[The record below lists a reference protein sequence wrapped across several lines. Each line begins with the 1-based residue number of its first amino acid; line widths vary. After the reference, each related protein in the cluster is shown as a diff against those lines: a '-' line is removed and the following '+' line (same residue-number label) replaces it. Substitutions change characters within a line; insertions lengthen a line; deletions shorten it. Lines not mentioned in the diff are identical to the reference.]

1 MRTSMRSRKCLAR
14 RLGAK
19 PEQRMPRVK
28 YESAYFQTFGEL
40 PTIGSFAPD
49 VSLVNTRLQNVTL
62 ANWVGMRKVMN
73 IFVSIDRPVCATS
86 VVKFDRFFDGIEDV
100 AALMISYDLP
110 FAHARFA
117 EQNELK
123 NVIGLSAIR
132 HEGFGENY
140 GVQIVDGPLAGMFSR
155 AVVVLD
161 ENNTVVHHEQ
171 IEDIT
176 KEPDYDAALRALGI
190 DISEYQ

>member
-1 MRTSMRSRKCLAR
+1 M
-14 RLGAK
+14 
-19 PEQRMPRVK
+19 
-28 YESAYFQTFGEL
+28 
-40 PTIGSFAPD
+40 GSYAPD
-49 VSLVNTRLQNVTL
+49 VSLVNTRLQDVTL
-62 ANWVGMRKVMN
+62 ATWTGMRKIMN

-86 VVKFDRFFDGIEDV
+86 VVKFDQFFDGTEDV
-100 AALMISYDLP
+100 AALMVSYDLP

-117 EQNELK
+117 EQHELK

-132 HEGFGENY
+132 HAGFGENY
-140 GVQIVDGPLAGMFSR
+140 GVQIVNGPLAGMFSR

-176 KEPDYDAALRALGI
+176 KEPDYDAALRALGM